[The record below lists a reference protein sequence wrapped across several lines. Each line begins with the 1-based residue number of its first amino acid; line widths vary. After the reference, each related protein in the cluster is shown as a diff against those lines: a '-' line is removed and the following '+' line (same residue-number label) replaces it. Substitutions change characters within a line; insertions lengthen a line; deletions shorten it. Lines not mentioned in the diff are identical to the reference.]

1 MLEFL
6 AELII
11 PIVLIVMSGVG
22 AYIVAYIR
30 ARRKEVIDNVLSMD
44 DIRDQIKMLKRTLVM
59 VGKKLDKGSKKY
71 HQDLDS
77 AYEELVKDLLRDEPL
92 GNGKTPV

>member
-11 PIVLIVMSGVG
+11 PLVLIIASGVG
-22 AYIVAYIR
+22 AYAIAYIR
-30 ARRKEVIDNVLSMD
+30 VKRKELITNILSMD
-44 DIRDQIKMLKRTLVM
+44 EVQDQIKMLKRTLVM
-59 VGKKLDKGSKKY
+59 VAKRLDKGSRKY

-77 AYEELVKDLLRDEPL
+77 AYEELVKDLLRDEPI
-92 GNGKTPV
+92 GNGKKRV

>member
-6 AELII
+6 ADLII
-11 PIVLIVMSGVG
+11 PLILIIVSGVG
-22 AYIVAYIR
+22 AYSVAYIR
-30 ARRKEVIDNVLSMD
+30 VKRKEIVDKALSMD
-44 DIRDQIKMLKRTLVM
+44 SIKDDIKMLERTLVM
-59 VGKKLDKGSKKY
+59 VAKRLDKGSRKY